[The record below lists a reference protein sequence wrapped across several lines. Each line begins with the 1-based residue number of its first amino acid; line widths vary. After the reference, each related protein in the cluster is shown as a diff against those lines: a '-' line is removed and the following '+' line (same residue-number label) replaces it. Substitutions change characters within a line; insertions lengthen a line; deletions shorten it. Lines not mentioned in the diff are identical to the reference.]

1 VKIAITGASGLIGSA
16 LVPVLRAN
24 GHQVRR
30 LVRRPTTS
38 ADEVSWNP
46 VEGTV
51 DLKALDGVDGV
62 VHLAGAGVGDHR
74 WTEAYKREI
83 LQSRVQGTSTIARA
97 MAALD
102 QKPSVLVSGSAIGY
116 YGDTAATPTDET
128 GPRGRGF
135 LADVVEQWE
144 AAAAPAVEAGIRTT
158 YARTGLVVAKQAGA
172 FAKLVPIFKLG
183 GGGKIG
189 SGEQYWSFISLHD
202 EVSALQFLLQNDIAG
217 PVNLTAPNPVTN
229 AQATKALGQLL
240 GRPTLLPVPG
250 FALKAVLGEFA
261 DDVLASQRI
270 VPAVLE
276 SKNFEYAH
284 PTISEALA
292 AELA

>member
-1 VKIAITGASGLIGSA
+1 
-16 LVPVLRAN
+16 
-24 GHQVRR
+24 
-30 LVRRPTTS
+30 
-38 ADEVSWNP
+38 
-46 VEGTV
+46 
-51 DLKALDGVDGV
+51 
-62 VHLAGAGVGDHR
+62 
-74 WTEAYKREI
+74 
-83 LQSRVQGTSTIARA
+83 
-97 MAALD
+97 
-102 QKPSVLVSGSAIGY
+102 
-116 YGDTAATPTDET
+116 
-128 GPRGRGF
+128 
-135 LADVVEQWE
+135 
-144 AAAAPAVEAGIRTT
+144 
-158 YARTGLVVAKQAGA
+158 LVVAKQAGA